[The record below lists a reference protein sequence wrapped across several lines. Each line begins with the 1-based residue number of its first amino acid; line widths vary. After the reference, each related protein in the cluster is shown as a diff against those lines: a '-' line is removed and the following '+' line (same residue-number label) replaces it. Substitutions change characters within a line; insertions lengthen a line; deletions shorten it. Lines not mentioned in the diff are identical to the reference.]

1 MSGLQLT
8 VTVTAFRHNHIS
20 WIKRYSE
27 TPKKGMDDVR
37 LHQAIRAVRTSSPI
51 AASGCL
57 ASPIHSRPLL
67 FSWGLFSLLGQTCL
81 FSPSAAAAASS
92 WSAFSLSFFFSFSPP
107 PLFLFP
113 SRVCFADRLFL
124 FLLPEKDIKKRP
136 ACPFLPP
143 SPSLPRSLLT
153 LQT

>member
-1 MSGLQLT
+1 
-8 VTVTAFRHNHIS
+8 
-20 WIKRYSE
+20 
-27 TPKKGMDDVR
+27 MDDVR

-67 FSWGLFSLLGQTCL
+67 FAWGLFPCWARLASFPLLLLLLLLRLLLGLL
-81 FSPSAAAAASS
+81 FP
-92 WSAFSLSFFFSFSPP
+92 FPFSFPFLPP

-113 SRVCFADRLFL
+113 SRVCFADRLFF
-124 FLLPEKDIKKRP
+124 FLLPKKDIKKRP